1 MRSLDVD
8 CKISAYCT
16 INASEDVNKV
26 RTSLSNVLT
35 DMVEKLTED
44 SLTANSNNY
53 ESLTKIYE
61 TIRSRRSKSVYR
73 KHLMRN
79 MTEDSTWFYLNK
91 QAAFADAI
99 ALCDEADESP
109 LGPITVVL
117 RSKNIEDVIDWLVSD
132 IEDLQSSNIDF

>member
-1 MRSLDVD
+1 LIPLNVD
-8 CKISAYCT
+8 CKISAYCM
-16 INASEDVNKV
+16 INISEDVNKIQ
-26 RTSLSNVLT
+26 TAISNVLI
-35 DMVEKLTED
+35 DMKGRI
-44 SLTANSNNY
+44 SGNAFISNSNNY

-61 TIRSRRSKSVYR
+61 TMRSRRSKSVYR

-91 QAAFADAI
+91 QAAFASVI
-99 ALCDEADESP
+99 TLCDEADESS

-132 IEDLQSSNIDF
+132 LE

>member
-8 CKISAYCT
+8 CNVSAFCM
-16 INASEDVNKV
+16 INVSEDVNKV
-26 RTSLSNVLT
+26 RTAVSNVLT
-35 DMVEKLTED
+35 DMDEKITGDL
-44 SLTANSNNY
+44 LVANSSDY

-61 TIRSRRSKSVYR
+61 TMRSRRSKSVYR

-91 QAAFADAI
+91 QAAFASVI
-99 ALCDEADESP
+99 TLCDEADESS

-132 IEDLQSSNIDF
+132 LE

>member
-16 INASEDVNKV
+16 INASEDINKV
-26 RTSLSNVLT
+26 RTAVLNVLT
-35 DMVEKLTED
+35 DMDEKITGD
-44 SLTANSNNY
+44 SLVANSSNY

-61 TIRSRRSKSVYR
+61 TMRSRKTKSAYR
-73 KHLMRN
+73 WHLMRN

-91 QAAFADAI
+91 QAAFANVI

-109 LGPITVVL
+109 LGPIKIIL
-117 RSKNIEDVIDWLVSD
+117 HSENIEDVIDWLVSD
-132 IEDLQSSNIDF
+132 ME

>member
-16 INASEDVNKV
+16 INASEDINKV

-35 DMVEKLTED
+35 DMAEKLTGD
-44 SLTANSNNY
+44 SLIANSSNY

-61 TIRSRRSKSVYR
+61 TMRSRRSKSVYR
-73 KHLMRN
+73 KHLLRN
-79 MTEDSTWFYLNK
+79 MTNDSTWFYLNK
-91 QAAFADAI
+91 QAAFANVI
-99 ALCDEADESP
+99 ALCDEADESS

-117 RSKNIEDVIDWLVSD
+117 HSKNIEDVIDWLVSD
-132 IEDLQSSNIDF
+132 LE